1 MAIEKLSGKVD
12 GVFYAPLDL
21 FFIVRRV
28 LRQLQPRLVIVAE
41 TEIWPNLF
49 RETKRI
55 GAGLLLVNGRI
66 SDQSGPGYRRLRFFF
81 RAVLRCPDRI
91 LCQSAADRDRFMAA
105 GAPDATTIVN
115 GNLKYD
121 FVPGAAELPAVLAEF
136 LARVRPDAL
145 VVAGSTREEEEE
157 PVIEAFRLV
166 AKARPRAL
174 LVVAPRHPQ
183 RFDQTAE
190 LLARS
195 GISFLRRSELELG
208 KPADFPLPGVLLL
221 DSLGELASLYRSAHV
236 VFVGGSLNG
245 WGGHNVLE
253 PALYGRPVVVGPH
266 MQNFRAVAET
276 LLSQGGMVQLAG
288 GGELG
293 PALLR
298 LIENPRDAKQ
308 LGERGRDVAEKER
321 GATARAVEVSAQLF
335 RESRAQIVPGL
346 WRRILLGPLAWL
358 WGIGARVRLTAYR
371 KGWLHGHR
379 LNAFTICVGN
389 LTTGGVGK
397 TPFVAWLVERLTR
410 VGHSPGVLTRGYGRS
425 SSQPMVVCPG
435 DCVEPAD
442 CGDEALVLLR
452 HFERAGLNSSIGI
465 GANRYEIGRRVLSL
479 NASPAAGGAVTAAFG
494 KHSSSHAGEGA
505 PDVLVL
511 DDGFQHLA
519 LERDV
524 DLALIDVTN
533 PFGGGTML
541 PLGRLRE
548 PQSSLGRASAIVL
561 TRTEPGQPYEKLE
574 ARLRMLNP
582 TAPIFRSWTRTMGV
596 VSVGENSEASL
607 SSLAGRRILAFC
619 GLGNPE
625 SFWRVLRREGTPVV
639 QRLFFGDHHR
649 YSMEDL
655 LKIAA
660 AAAAINADLLL
671 TTEKDVMNLPHRA
684 DGSLLLPAGQTPEL
698 TEVLRDLHWLRIETH
713 VEHGDELLR
722 WIEEK
727 ISGNAQPRVSESQ
740 ARAQVRA

>member
-1 MAIEKLSGKVD
+1 MAVEKLSGKAD
-12 GVFYAPLDL
+12 AVFYAPLDL

-66 SDQSGPGYRRLRFFF
+66 SDQSGPGYSRLRFFF

-105 GAPDATTIVN
+105 GAPAATTTVN

-121 FVPGAAELPAVLAEF
+121 FVPGATELPAALAEY
-136 LARVRPDAL
+136 LARLRPEAL
-145 VVAGSTREEEEE
+145 LVAGSTREEEEK

-183 RFDQTAE
+183 RFDETAE
-190 LLARS
+190 LLAAS
-195 GISFLRRSELELG
+195 GIPFLRRSELELG
-208 KPADFPLPGVLLL
+208 KPPDLPLPGILLL
-221 DSLGELASLYRSAHV
+221 DSLGELASLYRTAHA

-266 MQNFRAVAET
+266 MQNFRDVAAA
-276 LLSQGGMVQLAG
+276 LLSQGGMLQVADG
-288 GGELG
+288 NELG

-298 LIENPRDAKQ
+298 LIENPQDAQQ
-308 LGERGRDVAEKER
+308 LGERGRAVAEKER
-321 GATARAVEVSAQLF
+321 GATARAVDVSAQLY
-335 RESRAQIVPGL
+335 RESRAQTLPAL
-346 WRRILLGPLAWL
+346 WRRMLLGPLAWI
-358 WGIGARVRLTAYR
+358 WGTVARARLTAYR
-371 KGWLHGHR
+371 KGWLRSHR

-389 LTTGGVGK
+389 LTTGGAGK
-397 TPFVAWLVERLTR
+397 TPFVAWLVEQLTR
-410 VGHSPGVLTRGYGRS
+410 AGHSPGVLTRGYGRS
-425 SSQPMVVCPG
+425 SSQPMIVFPG
-435 DCVEPAD
+435 DSVEPTD

-452 HFERAGLNSSIGI
+452 HFERAGLNASIGI
-465 GANRYEIGRRVLSL
+465 GAKRYEIGRRMPSL
-479 NASPAAGGAVTAAFG
+479 NTAAAGGAATAVFG
-494 KHSSSHAGEGA
+494 KHASSHAGEGA

-524 DLALIDVTN
+524 DLVLIDVTN
-533 PFGGGTML
+533 PFGGGRML

-548 PQSSLGRASAIVL
+548 PLSSLGRAGAIVL
-561 TRTEPGQPYEKLE
+561 TRTEPGQRYEKLE
-574 ARLRMLNP
+574 ARLRRLNP
-582 TAPIFRSWTRTMGV
+582 KAPIFRSWTRATGV
-596 VSVGENSEASL
+596 VSAGENSEAPL

-625 SFWRVLRREGTPVV
+625 SFWRVLRREGIPVA
-639 QRLFFGDHHR
+639 QRLVFGDHHR
-649 YSMEDL
+649 YSTDDL
-655 LKIAA
+655 RKIADAA
-660 AAAAINADLLL
+660 AAGNADLLL
-671 TTEKDVMNLPHRA
+671 TTEKDVVNLPSGVGGPLPHAAGRTGPA
-684 DGSLLLPAGQTPEL
+684 QLL
-698 TEVLRDLHWLRIETH
+698 RRIHWLKIETH
-713 VEHGDELLR
+713 VEQGDELLR

-727 ISGNAQPRVSESQ
+727 ITRQAQPRVSQSQ